1 MIMIIKESTQEQSN
15 NNKLYNEP
23 RPTIDE
29 LVFQSV

>member
-1 MIMIIKESTQEQSN
+1 MIIKESTQEQSN
-15 NNKLYNEP
+15 NKLCNEP